1 MAKTL
6 ADLRHTD
13 THALVR
19 LLAGRT
25 HQQRERAARI
35 SVEDFVREGKRLGLH
50 LRKGNSSTAASV
62 VGCPSDVAIVPR
74 PGS

>member
-25 HQQRERAARI
+25 HQQRAARI

-50 LRKGNSSTAASV
+50 LRKGNSSTAANV